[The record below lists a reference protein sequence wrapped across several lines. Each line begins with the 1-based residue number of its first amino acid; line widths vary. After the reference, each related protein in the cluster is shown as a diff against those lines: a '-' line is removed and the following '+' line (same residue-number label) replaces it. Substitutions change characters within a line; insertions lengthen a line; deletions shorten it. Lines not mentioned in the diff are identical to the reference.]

1 MASTPYRRGG
11 FASVTVLLVLAS
23 LTSATSSPAFMSF
36 KEDPALSF
44 QVNLLSLNDAN
55 NNSTDADISFNENK
69 SSTDEGG
76 SDAFF
81 NHPSDHDS
89 LIPLQMSDFIGFFVA
104 ALGLIIAAGGGI
116 GGGGILVPV
125 YILILG
131 FLPKHAIPL
140 SNVTVF
146 GGAIANTLRNA
157 RKRHP
162 TADRPLI
169 DWDLIVVMEP
179 PTVSGYAFACL
190 QSMDRFVLPLS
201 TTLLISLCM
210 QLAGALIG
218 ANLNK
223 MLSETVIAV
232 MLVILLA
239 ITAYSTLKK
248 ARRMYQQETVDI
260 RRQNVANRTVD
271 VDDASICTYSKFESS
286 NGAHEYILLNESN
299 SDGEDEGDDLES
311 NHFAGLSLHGLSA
324 SSSHHPPVF
333 HHGLSSRSLSSVQLD
348 EDANDN
354 NENGFDDE
362 ETPEFGNPVSIE
374 QILEQEKRPKR
385 RNVILLVT
393 MFGIVLVINIL
404 KGGGGFQSPLGIEC
418 GSVAFWLAQGLL
430 LVWILFISWLGRRV
444 LLKDA
449 ARKSEAGYIYLDE
462 DLKWDRKSTV
472 TYPLIS
478 TLAGFCAGKLERWVQ
493 NNDKIFGYTNVHD
506 YILPLSLTRYVW
518 HRRWHY

>member
-1 MASTPYRRGG
+1 M
-11 FASVTVLLVLAS
+11 
-23 LTSATSSPAFMSF
+23 
-36 KEDPALSF
+36 
-44 QVNLLSLNDAN
+44 
-55 NNSTDADISFNENK
+55 
-69 SSTDEGG
+69 
-76 SDAFF
+76 
-81 NHPSDHDS
+81 
-89 LIPLQMSDFIGFFVA
+89 
-104 ALGLIIAAGGGI
+104 
-116 GGGGILVPV
+116 PV

-179 PTVSGYAFACL
+179 PT
-190 QSMDRFVLPLS
+190 
-201 TTLLISLCM
+201 
-210 QLAGALIG
+210 LAGALIG

-324 SSSHHPPVF
+324 RSSHHPPVF

-472 TYPLIS
+472 IYPLIS
-478 TLAGFCAGKLERWVQ
+478 TLAGFCAGMFGIGGGIIKGPLMLAMGVHPAVASATSACMILFTSFTATTSFAVYGLLVPDYAIAGAILGFSATYLGQTIMSRLLAKSKRNSYIAFSIGFVVLLSALLMTLESVLHLVSEEE
-493 NNDKIFGYTNVHD
+493 NDEFGGICDSHLNGHHT
-506 YILPLSLTRYVW
+506 
-518 HRRWHY
+518 